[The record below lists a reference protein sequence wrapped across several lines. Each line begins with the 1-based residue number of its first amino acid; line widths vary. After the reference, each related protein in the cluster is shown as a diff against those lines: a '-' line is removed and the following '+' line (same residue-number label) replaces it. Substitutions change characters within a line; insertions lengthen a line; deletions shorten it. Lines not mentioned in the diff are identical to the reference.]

1 MLDVKRMRVLR
12 EIALQGSFSA
22 AADELYLS
30 QSAVSQQLSTLE
42 KEVGQKL
49 VQRASGGVHL
59 TQAGELLVSHTDAVL
74 CRLDEAERELAALNG
89 LRGGRLR
96 LVSFPSASATLVT
109 TAAADFTTRYPDV
122 KLELRE
128 AEPEDSFP
136 ALKRGEVDVALLFD
150 YDLVEAEEDRD
161 VEYHLLLEDRMW
173 AAVPKDHPLAKK
185 PAIELSELAEEPWL
199 RGQCDSTCRQM
210 ITLACREAGFEPQVS
225 YESDDYAV
233 MQGLIAAKLGVT
245 LLPDLALTTLHPGV
259 EVIAIKPTPP
269 LRRVW
274 AATLNEGSR
283 SAAAEAMV
291 EILVDAGR
299 TFAAEVARPIAV
311 AA

>member
-12 EIALQGSFSA
+12 EIATQGSFSA

-30 QSAVSQQLSTLE
+30 QSAVSQHLAALE

-49 VQRASGGVHL
+49 VERTSGGPML
-59 TQAGELLVSHTDAVL
+59 TQAGEVLVSHTDAVL
-74 CRLDEAERELAALNG
+74 CRLDEAERELAAIAG
-89 LRGGRLR
+89 MRGGRLR

-109 TAAADFTTRYPDV
+109 QAAADFTTRYPEV

-128 AEPEDSFP
+128 AEPEESFP

-150 YDLVEAEEDRD
+150 YELVEAEADRD

-173 AAVPKDHPLAKK
+173 AAVPKDHPLASK
-185 PAIELSELAEEPWL
+185 PGIRLEELADEAWL
-199 RGQCDSTCRQM
+199 RGQCDSACKQM
-210 ITLACREAGFEPQVS
+210 ITMACREAGFEPNVS

-259 EVIAIKPTPP
+259 AVVPIKPKPP
-269 LRRVW
+269 LRRIW
-274 AATLNEGSR
+274 AATLTEGSR
-283 SAAAEAMV
+283 SPAADAMV
-291 EILVDAGR
+291 EILTAVGER
-299 TFAAEVARPIAV
+299 FATETARPL